1 MVYLLNGRK
10 TLLIPVLFTSY
21 ITAALKLLEKLHKV
35 IIEQRKKK
43 GNFSAGDHIIMSHVS
58 GICNCTHQLF
68 CCVKCPKVLLNYDYI
83 LNKYDQGLAKRGKLR
98 GKGI

>member
-1 MVYLLNGRK
+1 MVYLLNGQK

-43 GNFSAGDHIIMSHVS
+43 VNFSACDHIIMSHVS

-68 CCVKCPKVLLNYDYI
+68 FLCEMPKGV
-83 LNKYDQGLAKRGKLR
+83 A
-98 GKGI
+98 